1 MIEHTPERDHELIEF
16 ADTLPVYFAYSEE
29 ARLVKIG
36 FSSNI
41 RTRINGLNTASQAVP
56 GRGRVVLIGWL
67 IGGPALESELHEMFD
82 EYRVDGEWFTP
93 SPEMASVI
101 NEYGGKGEPPIVQH
115 RKFRVTTTSYW
126 GARRRLDEMVSQT
139 RVVHRFPDG
148 TEFVTQQDVPIPT
161 ERKSMLRPVEAVAS

>member
-1 MIEHTPERDHELIEF
+1 MIEHTPERDSAFIEF

-41 RTRINGLNTASQAVP
+41 RSRISNLNSYSQSRG
-56 GRGRVVLIGWL
+56 GRGRVVLVGWL
-67 IGGPALESELHEMFD
+67 IGGPALEAELHEMFD
-82 EYRVDGEWFTP
+82 DHRVDGEWFNP
-93 SPEMASVI
+93 SPEMAAVI
-101 NEYGGKGEPPIVQH
+101 SEYGGTGEPPIVQH

-126 GARRRLDEMVSQT
+126 GARRRLDEMTSQT
-139 RVVHRFPDG
+139 RVVHTFPDG
-148 TEFVTQQDVPIPT
+148 TEFVTQQDVPVPT